1 MRTIFSLFFITYS
14 IFSTEEKNFFPFF
27 QISTK
32 KIIIEITQPN
42 IKLCRV
48 KPEAVFNYNSTIKE
62 ECLLVSGRLD
72 KLINKLLNK
81 KSSRK
86 EYLFLLVNSEEKNFL
101 AKLKFSNKEY
111 SLISIIYN
119 TIEKSTYLEL
129 LDNES
134 NYYFYTI
141 NPKIVNFKLEKS
153 F

>member
-1 MRTIFSLFFITYS
+1 MRTIFSLLFIAYS

-32 KIIIEITQPN
+32 KVIIEITEPN

-48 KPEAVFNYNSTIKE
+48 KPEAVFNYNSAKIEK
-62 ECLLVSGRLD
+62 CLLIPDRLD
-72 KLINKLLNK
+72 NLINKLLNK

-86 EYLFLLVNSEEKNFL
+86 EYLFLLVNSEEKNFV
-101 AKLKFSNKEY
+101 AKLKFLNKEY
-111 SLISIIYN
+111 RLISIIYN
-119 TIEKSTYLEL
+119 TTEKSTYLEL

-141 NPKIVNFKLEKS
+141 NPKIVTFKLEKS